1 MLVCFLSSLCP
12 AKSHIGT
19 KPGFEEEEQG
29 DGDGD
34 AEWWQAINEGWIPEN
49 EWVYSNQWNWEA
61 AGDHKKWRIKWVLH
75 FITLENY
82 AQPF

>member
-12 AKSHIGT
+12 AKSHVGA
-19 KPGFEEEEQG
+19 KPGFEEEVTEE
-29 DGDGD
+29 
-34 AEWWQAINEGWIPEN
+34 EWWRAINEGWSPGM
-49 EWVYSNQWNWEA
+49 EWVYDNQWNWEA